1 MKKLGLLPNMH
12 NQPPFP
18 FDYLGLCKKLVDED
32 EKAVQEAAIGMAW
45 AQEVC
50 SGRYRS
56 WEELAWLQKQ
66 WEGPLILKGVL
77 RAEVIL
83 ASSL

>member
-1 MKKLGLLPNMH
+1 MNKLGLPPDTH

-18 FDYLGLCKKLVDED
+18 FDYLGLHKKLVDED

-56 WEELAWLQKQ
+56 WEDLAWLWKQ

-77 RAEVIL
+77 CAEVIL
-83 ASSL
+83 AGSL